1 MALEE
6 EKATIEQEM
15 SSGTL
20 DNATLLA
27 KAARIEAVIG
37 LIDNKTERWVELSEF
52 A

>member
-6 EKATIEQEM
+6 EKSALEQEM

-20 DNATLLA
+20 DNSTLLE
-27 KAARIEAVIG
+27 KAARIEVVIG
-37 LIDNKTERWVELSEF
+37 LIDQKTNRWIELSEF